1 MGTPMNQESTM
12 NAAAT
17 DSAGASATVK
27 TSGGKFVADRVLAID
42 AFRGLTILI
51 MIFVN
56 TLSGVRGM
64 PAWAEHMPA
73 DVDGMTFVDVVFP
86 AFLFIVG
93 MSIPFALAQR
103 EAKGDTP
110 MQVWKHIALRA
121 LGLIVL
127 GVFMVNAEEGYNEAA
142 MGMSIYLWSLLFYG
156 CAMLVWSVHRFHNRS
171 VSPILRGTGIIG
183 LIALAWV
190 FRGGQHGEL
199 YLAPQWWGILGLIG
213 WAYLIACVFY
223 RITRGQ
229 VAWLTACLAACSVY
243 YCIGHM
249 QALQGSSTLAILFS
263 QSDDASHASIVLGG
277 LITSLLFFGKDKAE
291 TIAVRY
297 AQAAAL
303 AMAMFAA
310 GFLLRPYFRISKIYA
325 TPTWCLYSAAIC
337 IILFAL
343 LYWIVDLK
351 KIQGWTAFF
360 KPAASNPLLTYII
373 PYIVFALM
381 RYMHWDWPS
390 VFGAGLPG
398 AIFAAGYAVA
408 VMALAIGL
416 NRLHLRLQL

>member
-1 MGTPMNQESTM
+1 
-12 NAAAT
+12 AADGEAET
-17 DSAGASATVK
+17 APGKVAAG
-27 TSGGKFVADRVLAID
+27 RVLAID
-42 AFRGLTILI
+42 AFRGLTILV

-56 TLSGVRGM
+56 TLSSVRGM

-110 MQVWKHIALRA
+110 LRLWKHIGMRA

-156 CAMLVWSVHRFHNRS
+156 CALLVWSVHRFQS
-171 VSPILRGTGIIG
+171 KGVSMALRGIG
-183 LIALAWV
+183 LAGLVALACV
-190 FRGGQHGEL
+190 FRGGPQGEL

-213 WAYLIACVFY
+213 WAYLIACVAY
-223 RITRGQ
+223 RLTRGR
-229 VAWLTACLAACSVY
+229 VLWLAACLAACSAY

-249 QALQGSSTLAILFS
+249 NASQGSALLKLIFS
-263 QSDDASHASIVLGG
+263 QSDNASHASIVLAG
-277 LITSLLFFGKDKAE
+277 LIASLLFFGKDKRSSL
-291 TIAVRY
+291 TTRY
-297 AQAAAL
+297 IQAAAL
-303 AMAMFAA
+303 AAAMFAA
-310 GFLLRPYFRISKIYA
+310 GFILRPWFKISKIYA

-337 IILFAL
+337 VVLFAL

-360 KPAASNPLLTYII
+360 KPAATDPLLTYII
-373 PYIVFALM
+373 PYIAYALM
-381 RYMHWDWPS
+381 RYGHWEWPAI
-390 VFGAGLPG
+390 FGAGLPG
-398 AIFAAGYAVA
+398 AVFAAAYSVA
-408 VMALAIGL
+408 VMALVIAL
-416 NRLHLRLQL
+416 NRIHLRLQL

>member
-1 MGTPMNQESTM
+1 MSQEPSM
-12 NAAAT
+12 NAITAGSPNAT
-17 DSAGASATVK
+17 AENVAGSRVT
-27 TSGGKFVADRVLAID
+27 ADRVLAID

-73 DVDGMTFVDVVFP
+73 DIDGMTFVDVVFP

-110 MQVWKHIALRA
+110 LQVWKHIAVRA

-156 CAMLVWSVHRFHNRS
+156 CAMLIWSVHRFRS
-171 VSPILRGTGIIG
+171 KMVSPLLRGIGIAG
-183 LIALAWV
+183 LVVLACV
-190 FRGGQHGEL
+190 FRGGEHGEL
-199 YLAPQWWGILGLIG
+199 RLAPQWWGILGLIG

-223 RITRGQ
+223 RATRGR
-229 VAWLTACLAACSVY
+229 VAWLIACLAACSAY

-249 QALQGSSTLAILFS
+249 DALQGSNALATLFG
-263 QSDDASHASIVLGG
+263 QSDDASHTSIVLGG
-277 LITSLLFFGKDKAE
+277 LITSLLFFGRGKGEGKTVA
-291 TIAVRY
+291 ARH

-303 AMAMFAA
+303 AAAMFAA
-310 GFLLRPYFRISKIYA
+310 GFVLRPYFKISKIYA

-351 KIQGWTAFF
+351 KIQGWTVFF
-360 KPAASNPLLTYII
+360 KPAASNPLLTYLI
-373 PYIVFALM
+373 PYIVYAIMCYL
-381 RYMHWDWPS
+381 HWNWPS
-390 VFGAGLPG
+390 IFDAGLPG
-398 AIFAAGYAVA
+398 ALFAAGYAVA
-408 VMALAIGL
+408 VMALVIGL

>member
-1 MGTPMNQESTM
+1 MT
-12 NAAAT
+12 AAANGEAAT
-17 DSAGASATVK
+17 AANKVAAG
-27 TSGGKFVADRVLAID
+27 RVLAID

-93 MSIPFALAQR
+93 MSIPFAQAQR

-110 MQVWKHIALRA
+110 LQLWKHIGMRA
-121 LGLIVL
+121 FGLIVL

-156 CAMLVWSVHRFHNRS
+156 CAVLVWSVHRFQNKA
-171 VSPILRGTGIIG
+171 VSIALRGIG
-183 LIALAWV
+183 VAGLVVLACV
-190 FRGGQHGEL
+190 FRGGPHGEL

-223 RITRGQ
+223 RLTHGR
-229 VAWLTACLAACSVY
+229 VLWLAVSLAACSAY

-249 QALQGSSTLAILFS
+249 RATQGSAVLKLIFS
-263 QSDDASHASIVLGG
+263 QSDDASHASIVLAG
-277 LITSLLFFGKDKAE
+277 LITSLLFFGKDKGAA
-291 TIAVRY
+291 IAARY
-297 AQAAAL
+297 TQAAAL
-303 AMAMFAA
+303 AAAMFAA
-310 GFLLRPYFRISKIYA
+310 GFILRPWFRISKIYA

-337 IILFAL
+337 VVLFGL

-360 KPAASNPLLTYII
+360 KPAATDPLLTYII
-373 PYIVFALM
+373 PYIVYALM
-381 RYMHWDWPS
+381 RYMHWEWPAI
-390 VFGAGLPG
+390 FDAGLPG
-398 AIFAAGYAVA
+398 AAFAAGYSVA
-408 VMALAIGL
+408 VMALVIAL
-416 NRLHLRLQL
+416 NRMHLRLQL